1 MPDFKN
7 TVGGRFLTMLEA
19 QAPANFAMVMS
30 TGIVSVALHLLDYPI
45 GARLLFWL
53 NAALCVG
60 LAILYIIRLFVFPK
74 RFVQDFR
81 SHGAGPGFLTVVAG
95 ICILGNQFVL
105 LGKDPAMGE
114 ALFWIGS
121 VLWIVI
127 LWGVFYFVFSDEPKP
142 PLEKGINGAWLV
154 ATVSTQAIVI
164 LGCILI
170 DHMPWDKEI
179 AFFAF
184 TALFLLGFMLYL
196 FVITMIFYR
205 FAFKE
210 LEPAQLSPTY
220 WINAG
225 AVAITTL
232 AGAEL
237 LSHPGASPLLMEF
250 FPFIK
255 GLTLMAWAT
264 ATFWI
269 PMLFLLGFWRH
280 SVKQYPA
287 AYTPEY
293 WGMVPIG
300 DVRRMCGHAGEVSES
315 GIPVAVA
322 GSLRVRGAGGVDGGF
337 LWYGHHKA
345 GNAPEGGLPD
355 GIAPMGRRRTRR
367 WSSLF
372 HKKRMLIRNFNM

>member
-30 TGIVSVALHLLDYPI
+30 TGIVSVALHLLDYPL

-60 LAILYIIRLFVFPK
+60 LVILYIIRLFVFPK

-250 FPFIK
+250 FSVHQRADAHGVGHGDLLDPDAFSARVLAAQREAIPG
-255 GLTLMAWAT
+255 GLHPG
-264 ATFWI
+264 I
-269 PMLFLLGFWRH
+269 LGH
-280 SVKQYPA
+280 
-287 AYTPEY
+287 
-293 WGMVPIG
+293 GVPIG
-300 DVRRMCGHAGEVSES
+300 DVHRMYGHAGEVSES

-367 WSSLF
+367 
-372 HKKRMLIRNFNM
+372 

>member
-60 LAILYIIRLFVFPK
+60 LALLYIIRLFVFPK

-179 AFFAF
+179 AFPGI
-184 TALFLLGFMLYL
+184 LGH
-196 FVITMIFYR
+196 
-205 FAFKE
+205 
-210 LEPAQLSPTY
+210 
-220 WINAG
+220 G
-225 AVAITTL
+225 
-232 AGAEL
+232 
-237 LSHPGASPLLMEF
+237 
-250 FPFIK
+250 
-255 GLTLMAWAT
+255 
-264 ATFWI
+264 
-269 PMLFLLGFWRH
+269 
-280 SVKQYPA
+280 
-287 AYTPEY
+287 
-293 WGMVPIG
+293 VPIG
-300 DVRRMCGHAGEVSES
+300 DVHRMYGHAGEVSES

-355 GIAPMGRRRTRR
+355 GIASMGR
-367 WSSLF
+367 LPNEAVVLPF
-372 HKKRMLIRNFNM
+372 P

>member
-1 MPDFKN
+1 MPGSRN
-7 TVGGRFLTMLEA
+7 TVGGRFLAMLEA

-60 LAILYIIRLFVFPK
+60 LAGLYIIRLFVFPK

-105 LGKDPAMGE
+105 LGKDPALGE

-121 VLWIVI
+121 GLWIVI

-196 FVITMIFYR
+196 FLITMIF
-205 FAFKE
+205 K
-210 LEPAQLSPTY
+210 
-220 WINAG
+220 
-225 AVAITTL
+225 
-232 AGAEL
+232 
-237 LSHPGASPLLMEF
+237 H
-250 FPFIK
+250 
-255 GLTLMAWAT
+255 
-264 ATFWI
+264 
-269 PMLFLLGFWRH
+269 
-280 SVKQYPA
+280 
-287 AYTPEY
+287 
-293 WGMVPIG
+293 
-300 DVRRMCGHAGEVSES
+300 D
-315 GIPVAVA
+315 
-322 GSLRVRGAGGVDGGF
+322 
-337 LWYGHHKA
+337 
-345 GNAPEGGLPD
+345 
-355 GIAPMGRRRTRR
+355 
-367 WSSLF
+367 
-372 HKKRMLIRNFNM
+372 

>member
-142 PLEKGINGAWLV
+142 PLEKGINGRVAGRHREHAGHCDPRLYPYRSYAVGQGNRLLCVHGAVSAWIHVVLV
-154 ATVSTQAIVI
+154 R
-164 LGCILI
+164 
-170 DHMPWDKEI
+170 DHDD
-179 AFFAF
+179 
-184 TALFLLGFMLYL
+184 FLPVCVQGAG
-196 FVITMIFYR
+196 TG
-205 FAFKE
+205 A
-210 LEPAQLSPTY
+210 AQPTY

-293 WGMVPIG
+293 WGMVFPLGMYTACTAMLAKSLNLEFLLPLPEVFVYVAMGAWTVVFCGMVITRLVMLLRG
-300 DVRRMCGHAGEVSES
+300 DCPTA
-315 GIPVAVA
+315 
-322 GSLRVRGAGGVDGGF
+322 
-337 LWYGHHKA
+337 
-345 GNAPEGGLPD
+345 
-355 GIAPMGRRRTRR
+355 
-367 WSSLF
+367 
-372 HKKRMLIRNFNM
+372 

>member
-1 MPDFKN
+1 M
-7 TVGGRFLTMLEA
+7 
-19 QAPANFAMVMS
+19 
-30 TGIVSVALHLLDYPI
+30 
-45 GARLLFWL
+45 
-53 NAALCVG
+53 
-60 LAILYIIRLFVFPK
+60 
-74 RFVQDFR
+74 
-81 SHGAGPGFLTVVAG
+81 
-95 ICILGNQFVL
+95 
-105 LGKDPAMGE
+105 
-114 ALFWIGS
+114 
-121 VLWIVI
+121 
-127 LWGVFYFVFSDEPKP
+127 
-142 PLEKGINGAWLV
+142 
-154 ATVSTQAIVI
+154 I

-293 WGMVPIG
+293 WGMVFPLGMYTACTAMLAKSLNLEFLLPLPEVFVYVALGAWTVVFCGMVITRLVMLLRG
-300 DVRRMCGHAGEVSES
+300 DCPTA
-315 GIPVAVA
+315 
-322 GSLRVRGAGGVDGGF
+322 
-337 LWYGHHKA
+337 
-345 GNAPEGGLPD
+345 
-355 GIAPMGRRRTRR
+355 
-367 WSSLF
+367 
-372 HKKRMLIRNFNM
+372 

>member
-114 ALFWIGS
+114 ALFWIG
-121 VLWIVI
+121 L
-127 LWGVFYFVFSDEPKP
+127 
-142 PLEKGINGAWLV
+142 LEKGINGAWLV

-232 AGAEL
+232 AGAVDGVFPVHQRADAHGVGHGDL
-237 LSHPGASPLLMEF
+237 LDPDAFSARVLAAQREAIPGGLHPG
-250 FPFIK
+250 I
-255 GLTLMAWAT
+255 
-264 ATFWI
+264 
-269 PMLFLLGFWRH
+269 LGH
-280 SVKQYPA
+280 
-287 AYTPEY
+287 
-293 WGMVPIG
+293 GVPIG
-300 DVRRMCGHAGEVSES
+300 DVHRMYGHAGEVSES

-372 HKKRMLIRNFNM
+372 HKKEC

>member
-74 RFVQDFR
+74 RFIQDFR

-121 VLWIVI
+121 GLWIVI

-205 FAFKE
+205 FAFKD
-210 LEPAQLSPTY
+210 LEPAQLVHQRADAHGVGHGDLLDPDAFS
-220 WINAG
+220 AR
-225 AVAITTL
+225 VL
-232 AGAEL
+232 AAQRETI
-237 LSHPGASPLLMEF
+237 PG
-250 FPFIK
+250 
-255 GLTLMAWAT
+255 GLHSG
-264 ATFWI
+264 I
-269 PMLFLLGFWRH
+269 LGH
-280 SVKQYPA
+280 
-287 AYTPEY
+287 
-293 WGMVPIG
+293 GVPIG
-300 DVRRMCGHAGEVSES
+300 DVHRMYGHAGEVPES
-315 GIPVAVA
+315 GIPVAIA
-322 GSLRVRGAGGVDGGF
+322 GSLRVRGAGSVDGGF

-345 GNAPEGGLPD
+345 GDAPEGGLPD
-355 GIAPMGRRRTRR
+355 GIAPMGR
-367 WSSLF
+367 LP
-372 HKKRMLIRNFNM
+372 N

>member
-1 MPDFKN
+1 M
-7 TVGGRFLTMLEA
+7 
-19 QAPANFAMVMS
+19 
-30 TGIVSVALHLLDYPI
+30 
-45 GARLLFWL
+45 
-53 NAALCVG
+53 
-60 LAILYIIRLFVFPK
+60 
-74 RFVQDFR
+74 
-81 SHGAGPGFLTVVAG
+81 
-95 ICILGNQFVL
+95 
-105 LGKDPAMGE
+105 
-114 ALFWIGS
+114 
-121 VLWIVI
+121 
-127 LWGVFYFVFSDEPKP
+127 
-142 PLEKGINGAWLV
+142 
-154 ATVSTQAIVI
+154 STQAIVI

-293 WGMVPIG
+293 WGMVFPLGMYTACTAMLAKSLNLEFLLPLPEVFVYVALGAWTVVFCGMVITRLVMLLRG
-300 DVRRMCGHAGEVSES
+300 DCPTA
-315 GIPVAVA
+315 
-322 GSLRVRGAGGVDGGF
+322 
-337 LWYGHHKA
+337 
-345 GNAPEGGLPD
+345 
-355 GIAPMGRRRTRR
+355 
-367 WSSLF
+367 
-372 HKKRMLIRNFNM
+372 